1 MGANIDSLLKEISVL
16 HKQAEIVR
24 IKKEADGGY
33 FNVFNTLGLKTE
45 EVRLHSAF
53 LAELLNPNGSHGLSD
68 TFLKLFLEE
77 VKLPDNYINGN
88 KVSSEKMTER
98 YIGRVTKNE
107 GGKID
112 IIVEDGNHSLIIENK
127 IFAEDQ
133 KNQLVRY
140 SNYGKKSF
148 TNGFKLFYL
157 TLDGHEASEVSVG
170 STQLDYTIISYDKE
184 IINWLDK
191 CIEVSNQKPLVNSV
205 IRQYLELIKQITVR
219 DMDAEYREK
228 LIKKLVKPQNA
239 VIASEIMSLEH
250 DWFNQILEEYVWNPL
265 KYFATK
271 KGMKFELDIPS
282 YGQGGAYMY
291 KEEWN
296 YYGIFIWTENKR
308 SWVNMMV
315 GVSFF
320 EKPGKH
326 KIYQKNYRKMDCLK
340 EPPKTDWPY
349 GFEYLPDDF
358 LNLDTAI
365 TPQIVNGEVLN
376 YITEK
381 FEEMLSEI
389 EGGGFVMP

>member
-228 LIKKLVKPQNA
+228 LIKKLIQPENA
-239 VIASEIMSLEH
+239 IIAGEIMSLER
-250 DWFNQILEEYVWNPL
+250 DWFNRILEEYVWNPL
-265 KYFATK
+265 KDFAAN
-271 KGMKFELDIPS
+271 KGMNSKLFIESNAP
-282 YGQGGAYMY
+282 GGAYFW
-291 KEEWN
+291 KEDWK

-365 TPQIVNGEVLN
+365 TRQIVNGEVLN
-376 YITEK
+376 YIAEK